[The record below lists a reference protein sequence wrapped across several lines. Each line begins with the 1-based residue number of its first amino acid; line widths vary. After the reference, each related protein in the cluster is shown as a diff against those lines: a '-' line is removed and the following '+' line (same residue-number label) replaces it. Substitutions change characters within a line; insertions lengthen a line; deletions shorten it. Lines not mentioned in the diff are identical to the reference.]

1 MDGSADVAW
10 ALTAWPTPTCAPVLA
25 LPSACAAFAR
35 LGCGGC
41 GLGGGSGRRG
51 LGGERSGGCDG
62 CRGDRKRR
70 GRLVGCR
77 CRGSGR
83 RRRCGS
89 RDGNGNGVGRHH
101 GRSILRRLGL
111 IGCRGSVAGRCLRR
125 LVGLRA
131 IGLRRVGLRFGAAGG
146 RGLGVGIGLGI
157 GIGLG
162 VDFVVV
168 ARLSSRA
175 LSLRALAAAL
185 RSFESL
191 RAALSPVRCGSIVAR
206 AVVGRGLRIV
216 GAARGG
222 RVVLGAIVVVAGG
235 RIAVDQRREAVVSG
249 GRLGIRPGGPCRRVL
264 KRCVCRYF

>member
-10 ALTAWPTPTCAPVLA
+10 ALMAWPTAPCALVLA
-25 LPSACAAFAR
+25 PPSACAAFAVA
-35 LGCGGC
+35 GCGGG
-41 GLGGGSGRRG
+41 GLGGFSGGSGRRR
-51 LGGERSGGCDG
+51 LGGERSGGCDRCG
-62 CRGDRKRR
+62 GDRKRR
-70 GRLVGCR
+70 GRLVGCW
-77 CRGSGR
+77 CRGSCR

-111 IGCRGSVAGRCLRR
+111 IGDRGSVAGRCLRR

-131 IGLRRVGLRFGAAGG
+131 IGLRRVGLRFGAAGR

-162 VDFVVV
+162 VDFAVV
-168 ARLSSRA
+168 ACLV
-175 LSLRALAAAL
+175 AARVGRGVAIIRIVARGL
-185 RSFESL
+185 VR
-191 RAALSPVRCGSIVAR
+191 PVRCGSIVAR

-249 GRLGIRPGGPCRRVL
+249 RRLGIRPGGPCRRVL